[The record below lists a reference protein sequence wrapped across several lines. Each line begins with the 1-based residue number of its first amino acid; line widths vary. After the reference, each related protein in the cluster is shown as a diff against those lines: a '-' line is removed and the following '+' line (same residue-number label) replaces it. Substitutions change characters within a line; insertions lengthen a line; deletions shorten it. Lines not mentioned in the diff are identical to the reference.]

1 MVEVEGTAGELKAQ
15 WDDIRKVANKKL
27 ETLGV
32 EPPAFQSGIEVGYFT
47 GSFLVARYA
56 TLHPALSV
64 WQSVHWFVH
73 HT

>member
-47 GSFLVARYA
+47 GLFLAHFLRFFILVIS
-56 TLHPALSV
+56 L
-64 WQSVHWFVH
+64 
-73 HT
+73 